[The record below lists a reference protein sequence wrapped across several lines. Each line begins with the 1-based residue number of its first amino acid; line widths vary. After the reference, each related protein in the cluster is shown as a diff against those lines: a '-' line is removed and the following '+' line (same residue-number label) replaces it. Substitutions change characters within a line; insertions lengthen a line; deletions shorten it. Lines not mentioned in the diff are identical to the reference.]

1 MHRVSRGTMNAPG
14 RLDLF
19 SNFRPAASITDVTRG
34 NLILYILAAIAIV
47 VIVLILMRVRINWS
61 SLNPL
66 PLDMQVKG
74 RGKVV
79 WEPATTKAFTN
90 LTLPAES
97 TTPINDSEYSM
108 MIDMMLL
115 DTRNYKTAD
124 SPHRHILHRGSG
136 ELHTT
141 TVGGAVLNGCP
152 AAASGSGTSNNGLP
166 RRMNPGILLDPNTN
180 DLLIFVDTMGTEGE
194 AYRESVRI
202 ADIPLNTPFRLQIVI
217 SGNVFEAYINCKLEV
232 TKVLQGKPKTVEN
245 AWYGVSGSAAG
256 QVQIQNLYIWNES
269 LQAEDIR
276 SLCKGLPV
284 FGKPRPTCDGS
295 SAPVDTTT
303 TAGTTGATQIDLGF
317 GANIKT
323 CTS

>member
-19 SNFRPAASITDVTRG
+19 SNFRPASAITDVTRG

-47 VIVLILMRVRINWS
+47 VIVLILMRIRINWS

-66 PLDMQVKG
+66 PHDMQVKR
-74 RGKVV
+74 RGTAA
-79 WEPATTKAFTN
+79 WEPATTKIFTN
-90 LTLPAES
+90 LTLPAEA
-97 TTPINDSEYSM
+97 TTINDSEYSM
-108 MIDMMLL
+108 MVDMMLL

-141 TVGGAVLNGCP
+141 TVGGAVLSGCP
-152 AAASGSGTSNNGLP
+152 AAATGSGVSNNGLP

-194 AYRESVRI
+194 SYRESVRV
-202 ADIPLNTPFRLQIVI
+202 ADIPLNTPFRIQIVI
-217 SGNVFEAYINCKLEV
+217 SGNVFEVYINCKLEV

-269 LQAEDIR
+269 LPVEDVR
-276 SLCKGLPV
+276 PLCKGLPV
-284 FGKPRPTCDGS
+284 FGKVRPTCDGS
-295 SAPVDTTT
+295 SAPVDTVAT
-303 TAGTTGATQIDLGF
+303 TAGGATQIDLGF
-317 GANIKT
+317 GANITT